1 MHCVDLGESFQTH
14 IFLQNFASIQPRT
27 SPLKFASSLP
37 AVGRVANLREP
48 ARDVNGALAVD
59 GVLDV
64 QLRPGLGG
72 DGLPCS
78 LADEDEVRGRIVIGA
93 RIVEG

>member
-1 MHCVDLGESFQTH
+1 MCRSRRELSNAYLLAKCGVDTAEIT
-14 IFLQNFASIQPRT
+14 R
-27 SPLKFASSLP
+27 PLKFASSLP

-72 DGLPCS
+72 DGL
-78 LADEDEVRGRIVIGA
+78 
-93 RIVEG
+93 